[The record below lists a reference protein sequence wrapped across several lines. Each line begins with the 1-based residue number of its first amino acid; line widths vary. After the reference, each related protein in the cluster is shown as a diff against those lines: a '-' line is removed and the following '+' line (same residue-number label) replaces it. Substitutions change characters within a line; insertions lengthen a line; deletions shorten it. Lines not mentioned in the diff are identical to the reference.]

1 MNSDWK
7 SQCPLQTL
15 KQRAF
20 LMSKIREYFAHHN
33 VLEVETPILSSA
45 GNTDVNIESFTS
57 QSINLDCS
65 KSYLRTSPE
74 FPLKRLLCSG
84 IGDIFEIGKVFRKE
98 EISKTHN
105 IEFTMLEWYRV
116 DFDYKQLIQDVID
129 LLKFIFSAFSQPFE
143 NVETLTFNQSF
154 QQFLSIDLSLVT
166 DTQLNT
172 YCANFGYSGSQ
183 LSRDEALDF
192 LFATQIQ
199 TKLNK
204 ENLTFITLYPAS
216 QAALSQINPHDPS
229 TSLRF
234 EVFYRGQEL
243 GNGYQELTDSQ
254 ELLERFKVDNQKR
267 QTQGKQMVD
276 VDCRLLATMENGMP
290 ACSGIAVGLDRLLMV
305 LLGCKTIE
313 EVLSFNAGNS

>member
-1 MNSDWK
+1 MNSEWK

-20 LMSKIREYFAHHN
+20 LMSAIREYFAQQN

-57 QSINLDCS
+57 QNIHSDCP

-84 IGDIFEIGKVFRKE
+84 IGDIFEIGKVFRKG

-105 IEFTMLEWYRV
+105 IEFTVLEWYKIG
-116 DFDYKQLIQDVID
+116 FDYNQLIQDVIG
-129 LLKFIFSAFSQPFE
+129 LFGFIFAAFNQPFK
-143 NVETLTFNQSF
+143 NIDTLSFGESF
-154 QQFLSIDLSLVT
+154 QQYLSIDLSLVT
-166 DTQLNT
+166 VEQLNQHCT
-172 YCANFGYSGSQ
+172 NFSYSGSQ

-199 TKLNK
+199 PKLNK

-216 QAALSQINPHDPS
+216 QAALSQINPQDPS

-234 EVFYRGQEL
+234 EVFYQGHEL

-254 ELLERFKVDNQKR
+254 ELLKRFKQDNQQR
-267 QTQGKQMVD
+267 QAQGKQVID
-276 VDCRLLATMENGMP
+276 IDYRLLSAMENGMP
-290 ACSGIAVGLDRLLMV
+290 ACSGIAMGLDRLLMV
-305 LLGCKTIE
+305 LLGCERIE
-313 EVLSFNAGNS
+313 KVLSFNSGDS